1 MKLVDVFL
9 DPSKHFA
16 AEKEKP
22 TFLVPLL
29 VFMALSVAMVLAYHL
44 RVDPAWFA
52 DFQLSVAG
60 AEMTEAE
67 KAQAKQFM
75 PGARTAGYI
84 GAVVSLIAVPLMFT
98 IFALYY
104 FLAGKIAGAAVS
116 FKHGLSLAAWG
127 SMPTALTL
135 IVATVGALTM
145 APQTSQFSLML
156 TNVDPLLVQLPM
168 DHALS
173 SLAKNF
179 NLLGFWAIAIT
190 ALGWKTFTRS
200 GWGAA
205 VFVAAL
211 PSVLIYGIWLLIA
224 LL

>member
-1 MKLVDVFL
+1 MQLVDIFL
-9 DPSKHFA
+9 DPAKVFA

-22 TFLVPLL
+22 TFLVPTA
-29 VFMALSVAMVLAYHL
+29 VFIVLSAAMILAYHL

-60 AEMTEAE
+60 AEMTDAE

-75 PGARTAGYI
+75 PGARMAGYI
-84 GAVVSLIAVPLMFT
+84 GAAFTAVVIPIMFA
-98 IFALYY
+98 ISALYY
-104 FLAGKIAGAAVS
+104 FLAGKIAGAGLS
-116 FKHGLSLAAWG
+116 FKHGLSLASWSAL
-127 SMPTALTL
+127 PIALTT
-135 IVATVGALTM
+135 IVAIVGALTM
-145 APQTSQFSLML
+145 APQTAQYSLML
-156 TNVDPLLVQLPM
+156 THVDPLLVQLPI

-173 SLAKNF
+173 SLAKSF
-179 NLLGFWAIAIT
+179 NLLSFWAIGLA
-190 ALGWKTFTRS
+190 ALGWKVFTRS

-205 VFVAAL
+205 IFVAAL

>member
-1 MKLVDVFL
+1 MQLVDIFL
-9 DPSKHFA
+9 DPAKVFA

-22 TFLVPLL
+22 TFLVPVL
-29 VFMALSVAMVLAYHL
+29 VFIGLSVAMVLAYHL

-60 AEMTEAE
+60 AEMTDAE

-75 PGARTAGYI
+75 PGARMAGYI
-84 GAVVSLIAVPLMFT
+84 GAAISAIVVPLMFSIT
-98 IFALYY
+98 ALYY
-104 FLAGKIAGAAVS
+104 LLAGKIAGAPVS
-116 FKHGLSLAAWG
+116 FKHGLSLAAW
-127 SMPTALTL
+127 SAMPTALTL
-135 IVATVGALTM
+135 VVATVGALTM
-145 APQTSQFSLML
+145 APQTPQFSLML

-173 SLAKNF
+173 TLAKNF
-179 NLLGFWAIAIT
+179 NLLGLWAL
-190 ALGWKTFTRS
+190 ALGAVGWKTFTRS
-200 GWGAA
+200 GWGSA